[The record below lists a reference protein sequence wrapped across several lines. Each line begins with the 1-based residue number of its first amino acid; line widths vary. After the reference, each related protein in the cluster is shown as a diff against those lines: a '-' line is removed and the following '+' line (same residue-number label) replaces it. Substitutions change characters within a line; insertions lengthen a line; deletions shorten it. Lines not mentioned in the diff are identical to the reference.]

1 MTTFEFGDVVLVDFP
16 RSDSSGRKRR
26 PALAILDLGDRD
38 AVLAPITTRER
49 SGPGDLE
56 LHYWSQAGLLR
67 ASWVRV
73 AKLASIERAF
83 ITRKL
88 GVLSDRDRAAVAE
101 TGASIFP
108 FTKESEEGS
117 MPDPELEQK

>member
-16 RSDSSGRKRR
+16 RSESTGRKRR
-26 PALAILDLGDRD
+26 PALVILDLGDRD

-56 LHYWSQAGLLR
+56 LHDWSQAGLLR

-73 AKLASIERAF
+73 AKLASIEKAF
-83 ITRKL
+83 IARKL
-88 GVLSDRDRAAVAE
+88 GVLSDRDRAAVTEA
-101 TGASIFP
+101 GATLFP
-108 FTKESEEGS
+108 FSAAT
-117 MPDPELEQK
+117 